1 MREKKNKRLSTDK
14 QRSSPNQK
22 REKRKKIE
30 EEDGGGKKINCL
42 YRWIS
47 FFHSVTKSWPF
58 QKCAKLDAL
67 TALTVSK
74 MISVE

>member
-30 EEDGGGKKINCL
+30 DEDGGKKI
-42 YRWIS
+42 
-47 FFHSVTKSWPF
+47 
-58 QKCAKLDAL
+58 
-67 TALTVSK
+67 
-74 MISVE
+74 